1 MPTAR
6 GRPHTGWGG
15 RPLRGME
22 PRAPRGSNGP
32 ENPSPREWGSTGSS
46 LVGSS
51 GRGVWVP
58 WQQHATMSVQPWFT
72 PEVKA
77 RIPVKFLLPVSLP

>member
-1 MPTAR
+1 MCFEAR
-6 GRPHTGWGG
+6 ESSDNGRLRVANHAAHRVGG
-15 RPLRGME
+15 GPGGDVE
-22 PRAPRGSNGP
+22 PRAPRGSTAP

-58 WQQHATMSVQPWFT
+58 CSSVGIQS
-72 PEVKA
+72 EA
-77 RIPVKFLLPVSLP
+77 AELC